1 MMLMLM
7 SYLPI
12 LPLEEESLS
21 FLLFPDNETP
31 LFLSSSSFSFEEELL
46 STSFLLLL
54 SRGSGFALTGGF
66 GSQAARR
73 SRTLLVLSKGAGG
86 GTSSSPSPPSGLPL
100 EEVNRSLPL
109 DELKCRS
116 SLEETDFWSCSRAL
130 GALTGGSGF
139 VLPEELVVVGGE
151 GEDESSIRAGA
162 SPPPSTGEEGES
174 GEETEPRDSLLSC
187 LLY

>member
-1 MMLMLM
+1 MCTGQRVDRDDAVDNEYMVKMTKMTMMMLMLSM
-7 SYLPI
+7 LYLPI

-73 SRTLLVLSKGAGG
+73 SRT
-86 GTSSSPSPPSGLPL
+86 
-100 EEVNRSLPL
+100 
-109 DELKCRS
+109 
-116 SLEETDFWSCSRAL
+116 
-130 GALTGGSGF
+130 
-139 VLPEELVVVGGE
+139 
-151 GEDESSIRAGA
+151 
-162 SPPPSTGEEGES
+162 
-174 GEETEPRDSLLSC
+174 
-187 LLY
+187 